1 MTMSF
6 YMLRV
11 GSIVVHNGVAG
22 TWFKLPSVLG
32 GKHLLTYV
40 TNWGKAGL
48 VDRLDRRR
56 LIRLLKEQ
64 TQSGDG
70 I

>member
-1 MTMSF
+1 M
-6 YMLRV
+6 
-11 GSIVVHNGVAG
+11 
-22 TWFKLPSVLG
+22 K
-32 GKHLLTYV
+32 YV

-48 VDRLDRRR
+48 RDRLDRRR